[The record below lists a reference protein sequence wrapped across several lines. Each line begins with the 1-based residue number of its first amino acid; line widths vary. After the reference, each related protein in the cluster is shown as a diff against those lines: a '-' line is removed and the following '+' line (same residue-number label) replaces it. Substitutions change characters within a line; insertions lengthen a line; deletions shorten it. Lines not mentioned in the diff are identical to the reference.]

1 LAKLQVI
8 GETKYPKEEL
18 TRVIERHL
26 KSKLHEIQRQIM
38 ELEETANKLERK
50 YAVSWEDFQEK
61 FVKRELG
68 EDADLD
74 YVEWHATMELLKE
87 LNKERDL
94 LTEVLS

>member
-1 LAKLQVI
+1 MAKLQVI

-26 KSKLHEIQRQIM
+26 KSKLHEIQCQIT
-38 ELEETANKLERK
+38 ELDETVNKLERK
-50 YAVSWEDFQEK
+50 YGIGWEDFQEK
-61 FVKRELG
+61 FMKRELG

-74 YVEWHATMELLKE
+74 YVEWHATIELLKE
-87 LNKERDL
+87 LNKEKDL